1 MERNNPSAPKDH
13 TMFTPASARAA
24 SAYKTVGLETSVNG
38 ADSHGLVSLLFT
50 ALLQSL
56 TAAQTAMTR
65 RDIAAK
71 GRAIG
76 QAVRYL
82 DEGLIVS
89 LNDKDGGDLAKNLR
103 ALYDYCVMRLTQA
116 NLNNDL
122 GKVEEVQR
130 LIEPVAQSWQQIR
143 PEAIK
148 GA

>member
-1 MERNNPSAPKDH
+1 
-13 TMFTPASARAA
+13 MFTPASARAA
-24 SAYKTVGLETSVNG
+24 SAYKSVGLETSVNG
-38 ADSHGLVSLLFT
+38 ADPHGLVSLLFT
-50 ALLQSL
+50 ALMQSL
-56 TAAQTAMTR
+56 SAAQAAMKR
-65 RDIAAK
+65 RDIPGK

-76 QAVRYL
+76 MAVRYL

-89 LNDKDGGDLAKNLR
+89 LNDKEGGELAKNLR
-103 ALYDYCVMRLTQA
+103 ALYSYCVLRLTQA

-143 PEAIK
+143 PEVLK